1 VQWKELGGQG
11 EPMQILQAVDQA
23 QMLTDFKEE
32 LLRLQLQMDP
42 VIQNAFI
49 KVYDEFDSY
58 VICLI
63 FHNCRA
69 S

>member
-1 VQWKELGGQG
+1 
-11 EPMQILQAVDQA
+11 MQILQAVDQA
-23 QMLTDFKEE
+23 QMLADFKEE

-58 VICLI
+58 VMCLI